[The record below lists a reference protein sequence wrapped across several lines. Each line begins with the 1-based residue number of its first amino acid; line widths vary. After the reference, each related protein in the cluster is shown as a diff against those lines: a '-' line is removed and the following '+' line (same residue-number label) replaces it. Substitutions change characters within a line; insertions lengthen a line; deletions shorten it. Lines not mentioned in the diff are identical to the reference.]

1 MKKIELQQRSIR
13 GSKGVK
19 GVLMGSLRG
28 QRMNQ
33 AYNKGLINVQ
43 KIYHKD
49 LK

>member
-13 GSKGVK
+13 ESKGVK
-19 GVLMGSLRG
+19 GVIMGSLRG

-33 AYNKGLINVQ
+33 VYNKGLINVQ